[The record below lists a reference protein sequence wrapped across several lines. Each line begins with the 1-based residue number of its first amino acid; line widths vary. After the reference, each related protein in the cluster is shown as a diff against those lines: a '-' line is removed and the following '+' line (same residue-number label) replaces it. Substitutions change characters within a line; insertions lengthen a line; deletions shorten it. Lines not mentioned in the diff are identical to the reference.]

1 MRIHSI
7 KDTKHIDAFNIPS
20 VFNNR
25 LALYKEWHDFVFY
38 DRKNRIFGLLNFGI
52 HGNPYD
58 IKRGYGS
65 VLSFFVDPRGRILT
79 ESKLI
84 PLGKLQISAYNPDF
98 LGEDVAVTYLKDNSF
113 RIRCNIDKISFN
125 LSFPVIQPPVSS
137 KEIGFEIMRV
147 HKTINTGMIRAA
159 KEMDKFWD
167 KWVELPRL
175 LSLGEITLDG
185 TVFPI
190 NTRTGYHD
198 HEGGRF
204 DWGTLWGWDT
214 GVILC
219 DSSKAKEPESVRFLF
234 YRYGPSDE
242 LSYGGITVEKKDGK
256 KKFFGSEN
264 TQITRTGRFSGEQRT
279 IPGVIRL
286 LYPDYHPYIPER
298 IVFSEVDGSDKLN
311 IIFTPR
317 AVCSVIPS
325 SINGKMETELNEMF
339 CSAKL
344 SGSVGGKTYNKTIP
358 CWFESTRPRGSVR
371 NFDAEA

>member
-1 MRIHSI
+1 MSLYSI
-7 KDTKHIDAFNIPS
+7 KDTKYIDAFNIPS
-20 VFNNR
+20 FFNNR

-65 VLSFFVDPRGRILT
+65 VLSFFVDPRGKILT
-79 ESKLI
+79 ESMLI
-84 PLGKLQISAYNPDF
+84 PLEKLQISAYNPDF
-98 LGEDVAVTYLKDNSF
+98 LSEDVAVTYLNDNRF
-113 RIRCNIDKISFN
+113 RIKCKIDKISFN
-125 LSFPVIQPPVSS
+125 LSLSVILPPVSS
-137 KEIGFEIMRV
+137 KEIGLEIMGM
-147 HKTINTGMIRAA
+147 HKTINIGMIRAA

-167 KWVELPRL
+167 KWVELPKL
-175 LSLGEITLDG
+175 LSFGDVTLDG
-185 TVFPI
+185 TVYPI
-190 NTRTGYHD
+190 DTRTGYHD
-198 HEGGRF
+198 HEGGLF

-214 GVILC
+214 GVLLC

-242 LSYGGITVEKKDGK
+242 LSYGGITVEKKGGK

-264 TQITRTGRFSGEQRT
+264 IQITRAGRFSGEQT
-279 IPGVIRL
+279 MIPGVTRL
-286 LYPDYHPYIPER
+286 IYPDYQPYIPER
-298 IVFSEVDGSDKLN
+298 IIFSAADGSDKLD

-317 AVCSVIPS
+317 AVCSVIAS
-325 SINGKMETELNEMF
+325 SINGTLDTELDEMF

-344 SGSVGGKTYNKTIP
+344 SGTIGDRTYKKTIP

-371 NFDAEA
+371 YLDAEA

>member
-1 MRIHSI
+1 MSPYSI
-7 KDTKHIDAFNIPS
+7 KDTKYIDAFNIPS
-20 VFNNR
+20 IFNNR
-25 LALYKEWHDFVFY
+25 LPLYKEWHDFVFY

-58 IKRGYGS
+58 VKRGYGS

-113 RIRCNIDKISFN
+113 RIKCKMDKISFN
-125 LSFPVIQPPVSS
+125 LILPVILPPVSS
-137 KEIGFEIMRV
+137 KEIGLEIMGM
-147 HKTINTGMIRAA
+147 HKIINIGMIRAA
-159 KEMDKFWD
+159 KEMGKFWD
-167 KWVELPRL
+167 NWIELPRL
-175 LSLGEITLDG
+175 QASGEITLDG

-190 NTRTGYHD
+190 NTHTGYHD

-204 DWGTLWGWDT
+204 DWGTPWGWDT

-219 DSSKAKEPESVRFLF
+219 DPSNAREPESVRFLF

-242 LSYGGITVEKKDGK
+242 LSYGGISVEKKNGK

-264 TQITRTGRFSGEQRT
+264 IQITREGKFSGEQRM
-279 IPGVIRL
+279 IPGVTRL
-286 LYPDYHPYIPER
+286 IYPDYNPYIPER
-298 IVFSEVDGSDKLN
+298 IVFSAVDDSDNLN

-325 SINGKMETELNEMF
+325 SINGKSETELNEMF

-344 SGSVGGKTYNKTIP
+344 SGSVEGKTYTKTIP
-358 CWFESTRPRGSVR
+358 CWFESVRPRGSVR
-371 NFDAEA
+371 NFAVET